1 MIRMAFW
8 FIKWFFILGVLG
20 SSLGWLSA
28 TGSGRPKDGSV
39 LNPFMDA
46 IQSASRSAAGAAS
59 GPGSQGQPKSGTR
72 RKARET
78 KNANAYAGWQYDA
91 NSPSGQRDS
100 FSDAQNVIEYIA
112 KLAGRAFTGSA
123 FDILNNAKTFLDNM
137 AETAGNNE
145 NENIIGAGPGRGRKN
160 KAKAT
165 GSSRKTASR

>member
-1 MIRMAFW
+1 
-8 FIKWFFILGVLG
+8 
-20 SSLGWLSA
+20 
-28 TGSGRPKDGSV
+28 
-39 LNPFMDA
+39 MDD

-165 GSSRKTASR
+165 GSSRKTASRWAMNLMTNVMTTNVANVLGSWLDFLLYFLYFNIATVLLS